1 MKICLDARQIRRY
14 PTGLGSYA
22 KYLVQ
27 HLAAVDDDN
36 DYLVLRHDSDSPVV
50 EQHNFSE
57 ITLPY
62 TIFTLRNMV
71 AGADAVR
78 RIEADVYHSLFHFL
92 PLGSGLPKTV
102 VTLHDLIAVEH
113 SRISL
118 DSPAK
123 RWWKSSWVRPLL
135 SHALGKADHIVAVS
149 DSTRS
154 AALARYRLEPDRI
167 TTVQSGVDTCLWN
180 VTQNTTVPEVA
191 LTPGR
196 RFIFS
201 LGNTHPYKN
210 LPRLVQAFA
219 GIAPS
224 FPDVD
229 LIVTGRGSTYT
240 TLQRIADRAGIS
252 ERVKLTGHTT
262 DAEVKGCFKEAL
274 FFAFPSLVEG
284 FGLPVLESMACG
296 CPVLT
301 SDCSALKEIAKDAAV
316 LVDPTDTDSI
326 AVGMSKLI
334 QEEGLRRDLI
344 ERGKARASAMAWE
357 QTAEQMVAVYQE
369 LAA

>member
-1 MKICLDARQIRRY
+1 M
-14 PTGLGSYA
+14 
-22 KYLVQ
+22 
-27 HLAAVDDDN
+27 
-36 DYLVLRHDSDSPVV
+36 DS
-50 EQHNFSE
+50 
-57 ITLPY
+57 
-62 TIFTLRNMV
+62 
-71 AGADAVR
+71 
-78 RIEADVYHSLFHFL
+78 
-92 PLGSGLPKTV
+92 
-102 VTLHDLIAVEH
+102 
-113 SRISL
+113 
-118 DSPAK
+118 
-123 RWWKSSWVRPLL
+123 
-135 SHALGKADHIVAVS
+135 
-149 DSTRS
+149 
-154 AALARYRLEPDRI
+154 DRI
-167 TTVQSGVDTCLWN
+167 TTVQSGVDTFLWN
-180 VTQNTTVPEVA
+180 GTENTTVPEVVA
-191 LTPGR
+191 RSPGR

-219 GIAPS
+219 SIAPT

-252 ERVKLTGHTT
+252 ARVKLTGPTS

-301 SDCSALKEIAKDAAV
+301 SDCSALKEIAEDAAL
-316 LVDPTDTDSI
+316 LVDPTDTDAI
-326 AVGMSKLI
+326 AAGMSKLI
-334 QEEGLRRDLI
+334 REEGSRRDLI

-357 QTAEQMVAVYQE
+357 QTAERMVAIYQE